1 MNRSVSETIRVLHVD
16 DEPDRT
22 DLTATFLEREREVF
36 DVYTA
41 TSAAEGVD
49 YLAAESVDC
58 VVSDYDMPGM
68 NGLDFLEAVRE
79 KYPDLPFILFTG
91 RGSEEIAS
99 EAISAG
105 VTDYLNK
112 ETGTEQ
118 YAVLANRI
126 DNAVSQYRSER
137 DLRASTERLRK
148 LYGGITDAIFVLNDE
163 WQFTHLNARAEEI
176 LERTEAELVGENVW
190 DEFPEAVGTTFQQQ
204 YEKAMRQRV
213 TVEFET
219 FYPPLDVWV
228 EVRAV
233 PTEGGLTVHAR
244 DITEK
249 KERERKIE
257 RQNARLETI
266 IENAPVVLF
275 ALDEEGVFTLSE
287 GRGLEGLGLDV
298 DELVSQSAFDAY
310 AGTQVVENVRRAID
324 GEPVHSTVEVEGR
337 FFETW
342 YRPVENGAGM
352 SDRAIGVAVDVTDRK
367 ERERELEER
376 TTAIAATTDGI
387 AILDANGEYTYVN
400 QAHAD
405 VYGYDDPETFL
416 GEGWQMCYA
425 AEDVAAFEAEV
436 MPALERDGRWRGEA
450 TGERRDGTQ
459 FPQELTLT
467 ALSDGRLVCVVRN
480 ITERKE
486 RQRELERNADLLSRT
501 QELASVGGWELDLC
515 NDELRWTDEVKRIHG
530 LGLDYEPDLDE
541 AMEFYHPEDAPLVEE
556 AVERAI
562 AEGEPFD
569 LECRLRTASDELRW
583 VRARGEPQRE
593 GGETVVLR
601 GAFQDI
607 TERKRTEERLRTL
620 HEGTREMMTA
630 STRREVCETAAET
643 SEHVLGHSITVVRL
657 LADDG
662 ETLVPVAQTDETGE
676 RPAYPIGD
684 TPAGRTYR
692 EGMSRL
698 YDDLADLDSDEL
710 ADDYDRASARSAMY
724 VPLGTHG
731 TVSIADT
738 AVDRFDRSDLALAQV
753 LAANAEAALDRV
765 DHERSLEALHEGT
778 RAMMDAETPEEVAE
792 LAVKTARDA
801 LGLSLT
807 GCWLYDPDDVC
818 LRPTA
823 FTDECHALFDEFP
836 TYTAGNS
843 LSWEAFVTGEAAV
856 YDDVGSQPGAYDTD
870 SPIASEIIVPL
881 GDHGILNNAST
892 EPGAF
897 DASDVSAA
905 RILAANTEA
914 ALERAEREMLLRD
927 RETQLERER
936 DRFASLFENVPDP
949 SVVVEMHD
957 DDPITK
963 SVNAAFEDVFGY
975 ESETVV
981 GRSLNDLIVPPEHAD
996 EAREIDRTASGGN
1009 DVAREVRR
1017 QTASGEVRDFLF
1029 RNVSIDRTDEYETFG
1044 IYTDITERRE
1054 AEQFRRWLYEVVSD
1068 SDLTADERVR
1078 ALLDLGRER
1087 LGMEIGY
1094 LTRIEAGTQRIV
1106 EACGT
1111 HEEIQPGDECPLPQ
1125 SYCRKT
1131 VDSDGPMTLRH
1142 VAETDWEDDPA
1153 YEAFGLEAY
1162 VGSKVSVNGELYG
1175 AVYFADREPQDEGFS
1190 TVELAFADLVTRGIA
1205 SELERRRYEQ
1215 ALEAQKHK
1223 IERLHAVATN
1233 LVSCETEA
1241 EVYEL
1246 TVDAAERILDLY
1258 LCYIGIVEGNSI
1270 VPKARSSRAGPEH
1283 VREMDI
1289 EEGTAGKTLRSGT
1302 SWLVED
1308 VGATDAAEPVR
1319 EEYRSAISVPI
1330 GDFGVFQ
1337 AVSTDKDEFDAEDLE
1352 LAETLVAHVV
1362 ATVERVRRE
1371 RELER
1376 GREELERQNDRLEEF
1391 ASVVSHDLRNPLG
1404 VAQGYLEMV
1413 RESGAEEDFAKIDRA
1428 HDRMEAIIEDVL
1440 TLARQ
1445 GRTVGD
1451 THSVLLAD
1459 VVETAW
1465 SAVETTDTELT
1476 IEEGLGTIEADES
1489 RLRELFE
1496 NLFRNAIEHGGEDV
1510 TVRVGELANER
1521 GFFVEDGGPG
1531 IPADERE
1538 QVFDHGFS
1546 TSEEGTGFGLPIVR
1560 RIAEAHDWNTTVSE
1574 GESGGARFE
1583 IDV

>member
-1 MNRSVSETIRVLHVD
+1 
-16 DEPDRT
+16 
-22 DLTATFLEREREVF
+22 
-36 DVYTA
+36 
-41 TSAAEGVD
+41 
-49 YLAAESVDC
+49 
-58 VVSDYDMPGM
+58 
-68 NGLDFLEAVRE
+68 
-79 KYPDLPFILFTG
+79 
-91 RGSEEIAS
+91 
-99 EAISAG
+99 
-105 VTDYLNK
+105 
-112 ETGTEQ
+112 
-118 YAVLANRI
+118 
-126 DNAVSQYRSER
+126 
-137 DLRASTERLRK
+137 
-148 LYGGITDAIFVLNDE
+148 
-163 WQFTHLNARAEEI
+163 
-176 LERTEAELVGENVW
+176 
-190 DEFPEAVGTTFQQQ
+190 
-204 YEKAMRQRV
+204 
-213 TVEFET
+213 
-219 FYPPLDVWV
+219 
-228 EVRAV
+228 
-233 PTEGGLTVHAR
+233 
-244 DITEK
+244 
-249 KERERKIE
+249 
-257 RQNARLETI
+257 
-266 IENAPVVLF
+266 
-275 ALDEEGVFTLSE
+275 
-287 GRGLEGLGLDV
+287 
-298 DELVSQSAFDAY
+298 
-310 AGTQVVENVRRAID
+310 
-324 GEPVHSTVEVEGR
+324 
-337 FFETW
+337 
-342 YRPVENGAGM
+342 
-352 SDRAIGVAVDVTDRK
+352 
-367 ERERELEER
+367 
-376 TTAIAATTDGI
+376 
-387 AILDANGEYTYVN
+387 
-400 QAHAD
+400 
-405 VYGYDDPETFL
+405 
-416 GEGWQMCYA
+416 
-425 AEDVAAFEAEV
+425 
-436 MPALERDGRWRGEA
+436 
-450 TGERRDGTQ
+450 
-459 FPQELTLT
+459 
-467 ALSDGRLVCVVRN
+467 
-480 ITERKE
+480 
-486 RQRELERNADLLSRT
+486 
-501 QELASVGGWELDLC
+501 
-515 NDELRWTDEVKRIHG
+515 
-530 LGLDYEPDLDE
+530 
-541 AMEFYHPEDAPLVEE
+541 
-556 AVERAI
+556 
-562 AEGEPFD
+562 
-569 LECRLRTASDELRW
+569 
-583 VRARGEPQRE
+583 
-593 GGETVVLR
+593 
-601 GAFQDI
+601 
-607 TERKRTEERLRTL
+607 
-620 HEGTREMMTA
+620 
-630 STRREVCETAAET
+630 
-643 SEHVLGHSITVVRL
+643 
-657 LADDG
+657 
-662 ETLVPVAQTDETGE
+662 
-676 RPAYPIGD
+676 
-684 TPAGRTYR
+684 
-692 EGMSRL
+692 
-698 YDDLADLDSDEL
+698 
-710 ADDYDRASARSAMY
+710 
-724 VPLGTHG
+724 
-731 TVSIADT
+731 T
-738 AVDRFDRSDLALAQV
+738 AVDRFDRSDLPLAKV
-753 LAANAEAALDRV
+753 LAANAEIALDRV
-765 DHERSLEALHEGT
+765 DHERTLEALHEGT
-778 RAMMDAETPEEVAE
+778 RAMMDAKTPEEVAE
-792 LAVKTARDA
+792 LAVETARDA

-807 GCWLYDPDDVC
+807 GCWLYDPDDVR
-818 LRPTA
+818 LHPTA

-836 TYTAGNS
+836 TYTAGDS
-843 LSWEAFVTGEAAV
+843 LSWEAFATGEAAV
-856 YDDVGSQPGAYDTD
+856 YDDVGSQPGAYNTD

-881 GDHGILNNAST
+881 GNHGILNNAST
-892 EPGAF
+892 DPETF
-897 DASDVSAA
+897 EASDVSAA

-1029 RNVSIDRTDEYETFG
+1029 RNVSIDRTDEYEAFG

-1175 AVYFADREPQDEGFS
+1175 AVYFADREPRDEGFP

-1258 LCYIGIVEGNSI
+1258 LCYVGIVEGDSI

-1302 SWLVED
+1302 SRLVED

-1451 THSVLLAD
+1451 THSVSLAD

>member
-1 MNRSVSETIRVLHVD
+1 MET
-16 DEPDRT
+16 
-22 DLTATFLEREREVF
+22 
-36 DVYTA
+36 
-41 TSAAEGVD
+41 
-49 YLAAESVDC
+49 
-58 VVSDYDMPGM
+58 
-68 NGLDFLEAVRE
+68 
-79 KYPDLPFILFTG
+79 
-91 RGSEEIAS
+91 EE
-99 EAISAG
+99 
-105 VTDYLNK
+105 
-112 ETGTEQ
+112 
-118 YAVLANRI
+118 
-126 DNAVSQYRSER
+126 
-137 DLRASTERLRK
+137 
-148 LYGGITDAIFVLNDE
+148 
-163 WQFTHLNARAEEI
+163 
-176 LERTEAELVGENVW
+176 
-190 DEFPEAVGTTFQQQ
+190 
-204 YEKAMRQRV
+204 
-213 TVEFET
+213 
-219 FYPPLDVWV
+219 
-228 EVRAV
+228 
-233 PTEGGLTVHAR
+233 
-244 DITEK
+244 
-249 KERERKIE
+249 
-257 RQNARLETI
+257 
-266 IENAPVVLF
+266 
-275 ALDEEGVFTLSE
+275 
-287 GRGLEGLGLDV
+287 
-298 DELVSQSAFDAY
+298 
-310 AGTQVVENVRRAID
+310 
-324 GEPVHSTVEVEGR
+324 
-337 FFETW
+337 
-342 YRPVENGAGM
+342 
-352 SDRAIGVAVDVTDRK
+352 RAIGVAVDVTDRKERERKLETTRNRFRSLTENTALGILTIDAESTVRYANDAVEELFGYAPDELVGESLATVIPDGLEERHFAAIERYLDSGDRRLDWEWTELPAHHRDGREVPIGVSFGEYVVDGERRFTGVVRDITERKKRERELERQKELFEKTFEQSNDAIFLLDPANEAIQRVNDRACEMLGYAREELTSLSPEAIHPEDMEQFTAFVEGVIADGEGWTDELTCRTKGGRLLPTEFSASTLEIDDRTHMLASVRDISDRK

-376 TTAIAATTDGI
+376 TTAIAAATDGI

-436 MPALERDGRWRGEA
+436 MPALDRDGRWRGEA

-501 QELASVGGWELDLC
+501 QELASVGGWELDLRD
-515 NDELRWTDEVKRIHG
+515 DELRWTDEVKRIHG

-569 LECRLRTASDELRW
+569 LECRLRTAADELRW

-620 HEGTREMMTA
+620 HEGTREMMAA
-630 STRREVCETAAET
+630 STRREICETAVET

-676 RPAYPIGD
+676 RPAYPVGD

-731 TVSIADT
+731 VVSIADT

-792 LAVKTARDA
+792 LAVETARDA

-807 GCWLYDPDDVC
+807 GCWLYDPDDVR

-843 LSWEAFVTGEAAV
+843 LSWEAFATGEAAV
-856 YDDVGSQPGAYDTD
+856 YDDVGSQPGAYNTD

-892 EPGAF
+892 DPETF
-897 DASDVSAA
+897 EASDVSAA
-905 RILAANTEA
+905 RILAANVEA

-949 SVVVEMHD
+949 SVVVEIHD
-957 DDPITK
+957 DEPITK

-975 ESETVV
+975 EPETVV
-981 GRSLNDLIVPPEHAD
+981 GRSLNDLIVPPEHTD
-996 EAREIDRTASGGN
+996 EAREIDRTVRGGN
-1009 DVAREVRR
+1009 DIVREVRR
-1017 QTASGEVRDFLF
+1017 RTASGEVRDFLF
-1029 RNVSIDRTDEYETFG
+1029 RNVSIDRTDEYEAFG

-1142 VAETDWEDDPA
+1142 AAETDWEDDPA

-1205 SELERRRYEQ
+1205 SELERRRHER

-1258 LCYIGIVEGNSI
+1258 LCYVGIVEGDSI

-1302 SWLVED
+1302 SRLVED

-1451 THSVLLAD
+1451 THSVSLAD

-1476 IEEGLGTIEADES
+1476 IEEDLGTIEADES